1 MARSVETDPYH
12 DFRFQLVDPAGGNLD
27 PVAGFTTVSMPNVA
41 VEEALYREGTFRWTQ
56 KFPGIPAVSDVTM
69 TKGIF
74 KRDSDFYDWV
84 LKVING
90 GQDYRTELVL
100 QQFHIEDEFGINGSP
115 SRVTRLREVW
125 GKDAKPTN
133 DQDASSSNIAIQSL
147 VVSVEEF
154 EVELLST

>member
-1 MARSVETDPYH
+1 MARSIETDPYH
-12 DFRFQLVDPAGGNLD
+12 NFRFQLVDPAGGNLD
-27 PVAGFTTVSMPNVA
+27 PVAGFTTVTMPNVA

-56 KFPGIPAVSDVTM
+56 KFPGIPTVSDVTM

-74 KRDSDFYDWV
+74 KRDSDFYEWV

-90 GQDYRTELVL
+90 GQDYRTELIL

-133 DQDASSSNIAIQSL
+133 DQDASSSEIAIQSL

-154 EVELLST
+154 EVELIST